1 MVESFR
7 IIMVCTGNIC
17 RSPMAEQMLRQKFAE
32 RNIKNVV
39 IDSAGVYAMEGEP
52 MTIEATNS
60 MRAAGYAPTTHIAKQ
75 ATSEVIATANLVLTA
90 TQDHRSDVVRTLT
103 RSNRFTFT
111 IKEFA
116 NLAAYVAAPDPD
128 VELPVAT
135 DLADKLVITSMARG
149 YAPELADADIE
160 DPYQRGQQVFNATR
174 EELEPLLQQI
184 ADWAVLNVK

>member
-1 MVESFR
+1 
-7 IIMVCTGNIC
+7 
-17 RSPMAEQMLRQKFAE
+17 MAEQMLRQKFAE

-52 MTIEATNS
+52 MTIEAANS
-60 MRAAGYAPTTHIAKQ
+60 MRAVGYAPTAHVAKQ
-75 ATSEVIATANLVLTA
+75 ATADIIASANLVLTA

-103 RSNRFTFT
+103 RANRFTFT

-116 NLAAYVAAPDPD
+116 NLAAYIAEPDPD

-149 YAPELADADIE
+149 YASEVADADIE
-160 DPYQRGQQVFNATR
+160 DPYQRGQQVFDATR
-174 EELEPLLQQI
+174 EELEPLLDAI
-184 ADWAVLNVK
+184 ADWAVLDVK